1 MNYKKAR
8 GYLSPDERQLLFDL
22 AKEATTI
29 LNVGVEYGA
38 SIHALVEGSKPH
50 TKIIAIDL
58 IGADKFEG
66 KLDCEI
72 VYLDEYNIVSHL
84 EQGIDLIKDALEAHS
99 QKTLVFIA
107 GNSNT
112 IPLETKADLI
122 FIDGGHWSP
131 VIENDI
137 AKYSQLATKYLLFH
151 DYSDS
156 PIHAG
161 VKQALDNWNCEDF
174 QKIKQV
180 DTIAVYK
187 RVKAL

>member
-8 GYLSPDERQLLFDL
+8 GYLKPDERQLLFDL
-22 AKEATTI
+22 AKEAETI
-29 LNVGVEYGA
+29 IDVGVEYGA
-38 SIHALVEGSKPH
+38 SIFALVEGSKPH

-66 KLDCEI
+66 KLDCE
-72 VYLDEYNIVSHL
+72 VQYETEYNIVEHK
-84 EQGIDLIKDALEAHS
+84 EKGIDLIKDIFNFYPH
-99 QKTLVFIA
+99 KTVLFID

-112 IPLETKADLI
+112 IPLETEADLI

-151 DYSDS
+151 DYSNS
-156 PIHAG
+156 PIHRG
-161 VKQALDNWNCEDF
+161 VKQALDNWDCNGF

-180 DTIAVYK
+180 DSIAVYK
-187 RVKAL
+187 RV